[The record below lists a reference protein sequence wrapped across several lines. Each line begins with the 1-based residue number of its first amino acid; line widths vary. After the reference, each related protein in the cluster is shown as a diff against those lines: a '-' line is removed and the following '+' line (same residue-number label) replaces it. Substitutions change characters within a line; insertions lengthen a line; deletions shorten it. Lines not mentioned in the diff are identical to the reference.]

1 MLKYVAKRLGEAIPT
16 TLGILLLTF
25 ALFNVVG
32 GSPAEVLL
40 GKNASAEAIAAFNH
54 KWGYDKPLI
63 FGKFQVSGCKFQG
76 SGFRD
81 LFDSQFFNFVGGL
94 CKGDF
99 GYSIENQEPV
109 LDVLKRGVGPSLSLT
124 VPILV
129 GGVIVALMLA
139 MLAAAL
145 RGGWVDRTILVAS
158 AVLMS
163 VNYVVWVLAGQFFL
177 SFKAG
182 LFPVWG
188 YESAFY
194 LVLPVAIG
202 ILSSLGPDVRFFRT
216 AILDEVYKPYVL
228 TARAK
233 GLSPFVI
240 MTRHVLRNALIPIVT
255 YVSLSIPY
263 LFTGSLLLESFF
275 GIPGLGSVSINAIH
289 SSDMAVVRAIV
300 VLGALLY
307 QFVNLATDLL
317 YAVLDPRV
325 RIGR

>member
-1 MLKYVAKRLGEAIPT
+1 MLRYVARRLGEAIPT
-16 TLGILLLTF
+16 TVGILLLTF

-32 GSPAEVLL
+32 GSPAEVIL
-40 GKNASAEAIAAFNH
+40 GKNASAESIAAFNR
-54 KWGYDKPLI
+54 KWGYDKPLLI
-63 FGKFQVSGCKFQG
+63 GRFGSLEGWGGLKGC
-76 SGFRD
+76 
-81 LFDSQFFNFVGGL
+81 LDSQFFNFIGGI

-99 GYSIENQEPV
+99 GYSVENQEPV
-109 LDVLKRGVGPSLSLT
+109 VEVLKRGIGPSLSLT

-139 MLAAAL
+139 LLAAAL
-145 RGGWVDRTILVAS
+145 RGGWVDRTVLLAS

-233 GLSPFVI
+233 GLSPTVI

-289 SSDMAVVRAIV
+289 SADMAVVRAIV

-307 QFVNLATDLL
+307 QFVNLSTDIL

-325 RIGR
+325 RIGF

>member
-1 MLKYVAKRLGEAIPT
+1 MLTYILRRIAETIPT
-16 TLGILLLTF
+16 TIGILLLTF
-25 ALFNVVG
+25 VLFNVVG
-32 GSPAEVLL
+32 GSPAEVVL
-40 GKNASAEAIAAFNH
+40 GKNATAEAIAAFNH

-63 FGKFQVSGCKFQG
+63 IGM
-76 SGFRD
+76 RD
-81 LFDSQFFNFVGGL
+81 EERGMRGLWDSQFFNFVGGV

-109 LDVLKRGVGPSLSLT
+109 LEVLKRGVGPSLSLT
-124 VPILV
+124 VPILA

-139 MLAAAL
+139 LLSAAM
-145 RGGWVDRTILVAS
+145 RGGWVDRAVLLFS

-163 VNYVVWVLAGQFFL
+163 VNYVIWVLAGQFFL
-177 SFKAG
+177 SYKAG
-182 LFPVWG
+182 IFPVWG
-188 YESAFY
+188 YENAFY
-194 LVLPVAIG
+194 LVLPVMIG
-202 ILSSLGPDVRFFRT
+202 MFSSLGADVRFFRT

-233 GLSPFVI
+233 GLSGWTI

-289 SSDMAVVRAIV
+289 SSDMAVVRAVV
-300 VLGALLY
+300 VLGSLLY
-307 QFVNLATDLL
+307 QFVNLITDVL
-317 YAVLDPRV
+317 YAFLDPRV
-325 RIGR
+325 RMAR

>member
-1 MLKYVAKRLGEAIPT
+1 MLKYVAKRLWETIPT
-16 TLGILLLTF
+16 TIGILLLTF
-25 ALFNVVG
+25 VLFNVVG
-32 GSPAEVLL
+32 GSPAQVVL
-40 GKNASAEAIAAFNH
+40 GKNATAEAVAAFNH

-63 FGKFQVSGCKFQG
+63 IGIRDQG
-76 SGFRD
+76 AGIRGWW
-81 LFDSQFFNFVGGL
+81 DSQFFNFVGGL

-109 LDVLKRGVGPSLSLT
+109 VEVLKRGVGPSLSLT
-124 VPILV
+124 VPILI

-139 MLAAAL
+139 LLAAAM
-145 RGGWVDRTILVAS
+145 RGGGVDKAVLVFS

-163 VNYVVWVLAGQFFL
+163 VNYVIWVLAGQFFL
-177 SFKAG
+177 SYKAG
-182 LFPVWG
+182 FFPVWG
-188 YESAFY
+188 YENAFY
-194 LVLPVAIG
+194 LALPVLIG
-202 ILSSLGPDVRFFRT
+202 IFSSLGTDVRFFRT

-233 GLSPFVI
+233 GLSVWTI

-289 SSDMAVVRAIV
+289 SADMAVVRAIV

-307 QFVNLATDLL
+307 QFVNLSTDIL

>member
-1 MLKYVAKRLGEAIPT
+1 MLRYVARRLGEAIPT
-16 TLGILLLTF
+16 TVGILLLTF

-32 GSPAEVLL
+32 GSPAEVIL
-40 GKNASAEAIAAFNH
+40 GKNASAESIAAFNR
-54 KWGYDKPLI
+54 KWGYDKPLLI
-63 FGKFQVSGCKFQG
+63 GRFGSLEGWGGLEGC
-76 SGFRD
+76 
-81 LFDSQFFNFVGGL
+81 LDSQFFNFVGGI

-99 GYSIENQEPV
+99 GYSVENQEPV
-109 LDVLKRGVGPSLSLT
+109 VEVLKRGIGPSLSLT

-139 MLAAAL
+139 LLAAAL
-145 RGGWVDRTILVAS
+145 RGGWVDRTILLAS

-233 GLSPFVI
+233 GLSPTVI

-289 SSDMAVVRAIV
+289 SADMAVVRAIV

-307 QFVNLATDLL
+307 QFVNLSTDIL

-325 RIGR
+325 RIGF

>member
-1 MLKYVAKRLGEAIPT
+1 MLKYVLRRLGETIPT
-16 TLGILLLTF
+16 TIGILLLTF
-25 ALFNVVG
+25 VLFNVVG
-32 GSPAEVLL
+32 GSPAEVIL
-40 GKNASAEAIAAFNH
+40 GKNATAESVAAFNR

-63 FGKFQVSGCKFQG
+63 FGDCSDCSIV
-76 SGFRD
+76 R

-109 LDVLKRGVGPSLSLT
+109 IEVLKRGVGPSLSLT

-139 MLAAAL
+139 LLAAAM
-145 RGGWVDRTILVAS
+145 RGGWVDRAVLLAS

-163 VNYVVWVLAGQFFL
+163 VNYVIWVLAGQFFL
-177 SFKAG
+177 SYKAG
-182 LFPVWG
+182 IFPVWG
-188 YESAFY
+188 YENAFY

-202 ILSSLGPDVRFFRT
+202 ILSSLGTDVRFFRT

-233 GLSPFVI
+233 GLSGWTI

-289 SSDMAVVRAIV
+289 SADMAVVRAVV
-300 VLGALLY
+300 VLGSLLY
-307 QFVNLATDLL
+307 QFVNLLTDVL
-317 YAVLDPRV
+317 YAFLDPRI
-325 RIGR
+325 RMNK

>member
-1 MLKYVAKRLGEAIPT
+1 MLKYVAKRLWETIPT
-16 TLGILLLTF
+16 TIGILLLTF
-25 ALFNVVG
+25 VLFNVVG
-32 GSPAEVLL
+32 GSPAQVVL
-40 GKNASAEAIAAFNH
+40 GKNATAEAVAAFNH
-54 KWGYDKPLI
+54 KWGYDKPLTMGI
-63 FGKFQVSGCKFQG
+63 RDQGAGISGWW
-76 SGFRD
+76 
-81 LFDSQFFNFVGGL
+81 DSQFFNFVGGL

-109 LDVLKRGVGPSLSLT
+109 VEVLKRGVGPSLSLT
-124 VPILV
+124 VPILI

-139 MLAAAL
+139 LLAAAM
-145 RGGWVDRTILVAS
+145 RGGWVDRAVLVFS

-163 VNYVVWVLAGQFFL
+163 VNYVIWVLAGQFFL
-177 SFKAG
+177 SYKAG
-182 LFPVWG
+182 FFPVWG
-188 YESAFY
+188 YENAFY
-194 LVLPVAIG
+194 LALPVLIG
-202 ILSSLGPDVRFFRT
+202 IFSSLGTDVRFFRT

-233 GLSPFVI
+233 GLSVWTI

-289 SSDMAVVRAIV
+289 SADMAVVRAIV

-307 QFVNLATDLL
+307 QFVNLSTDIL